1 MKIFNLPDLG
11 EGLAEAEIVRWHV
24 NTGDYIKADNPLL
37 AVETAKAIVEVPSP
51 FSGVI
56 KATHGKPGD
65 TVATGAL
72 LVEFE
77 ADATEGDPVD
87 RAVNSARGA
96 AIPANRVTTSHP
108 GIAAPTN
115 RATTSH
121 PGIATPTNRA
131 TTSAPATAAPGT
143 RATDSG
149 TVVGSMPTSD
159 EDYLEAPM
167 SNTGGNVVG
176 NPAADY
182 ASAPDR
188 VRAVPAARALAKRL
202 SIDITQIR
210 GTGRGGLVTVD
221 DVLHMTAV
229 GGLLARTAA
238 VHTAGE
244 RMTNSDARAGS
255 TTANGWLSR
264 AVETGEAEKLRGP
277 RRAMAQSMALARDSV
292 AGCTLFDDAD
302 LHNWHPEQDITSR
315 ILRAI
320 AEGCAAE
327 PGLNAWFDGEALTRR
342 IWSHVDVAI
351 AVDTPEGLIV
361 PVVRNIGGRPVAE
374 LRRDVDKLKRNTQD
388 RTVSPK
394 DLRDFTFMLSNF
406 GMIAGRYATP
416 VVVPPAVAILGCGRL
431 SHDVIAIESGGIEA
445 HLRMPLS
452 LTFDHRC
459 VTGGEAAR
467 FLAAVIRDLQK
478 GN

>member
-24 NTGDYIKADNPLL
+24 NTGDHIKADDPML
-37 AVETAKAIVEVPSP
+37 AVETAKAIVEVPAP

-77 ADATEGDPVD
+77 ADATGSDPPPRD
-87 RAVNSARGA
+87 
-96 AIPANRVTTSHP
+96 TTSGP
-108 GIAAPTN
+108 SATITAPHG
-115 RATTSH
+115 TTS
-121 PGIATPTNRA
+121 GPTV
-131 TTSAPATAAPGT
+131 TISAPRGRTSGPSGADPTA

-159 EDYLEAPM
+159 EDYVDA
-167 SNTGGNVVG
+167 SISDTRGNVKANG
-176 NPAADY
+176 NASDST

-202 SIDITQIR
+202 SIDIAQIR
-210 GTGRGGLVTVD
+210 GTGRGELVTVE
-221 DVLHMTAV
+221 DVLQMA
-229 GGLLARTAA
+229 GAGRPRPSAA
-238 VHTAGE
+238 VAHTTDTALAG
-244 RMTNSDARAGS
+244 D
-255 TTANGWLSR
+255 
-264 AVETGEAEKLRGP
+264 AEKLRGP
-277 RRAMAQSMALARDSV
+277 RRAMAQSMAIARDNV
-292 AGCTLFDDAD
+292 VGCTLFDDAD
-302 LHNWHPEQDITSR
+302 LHDWHPEQDITSR

-342 IWSHVDVAI
+342 ILSHIDVAI

-431 SHDVIAIESGGIEA
+431 SHDVIATQSGSIEA